1 MRYLL
6 IDECQDTNACQY
18 ALMRLL
24 TGVEGMFTAVGDD
37 DQSIYAWR
45 GANIENLQQLK
56 VDYPQLKII
65 KLEQNYRSSARIL
78 KVANQVIANNPKLF
92 AKTLWSRL
100 GMGDM
105 VKVVACQN
113 EQHEADYV
121 VNQITRDKLIGGDK
135 IQYADFAIL
144 YRSNHQARV
153 FEEALR
159 SARIPYQMSGGQ
171 SFFEKAEIKDI
182 LAYMRLLTNFDD
194 DPAFIRAIT
203 TPKRGVGEV
212 SLGKLNEYAHQHEC
226 SLFQAATNAT
236 ALLTLGSKNREAIQ
250 NFVSII
256 YDYQQR
262 AYHEMAG
269 EIMENL
275 LSDIGYENY
284 IMTMEEGRS
293 GEIKWR
299 NVLDLVEWLAR
310 KSLEEGKNLIELT
323 QTIALMTLLEGR
335 DEKKVDAIKM
345 STLHAAKG
353 LEYKNVFLVGCEEGL
368 FPHADS
374 VDEGNLEEERRLMYV
389 GITRAKY
396 NLILT
401 HCLKRKRC
409 GNWHFPEPSRFIEEM
424 PSEDIQILGRKGGQ
438 QIVGKEERKKN
449 IRSMHI
455 LLDNKKSILKEN
467 NR

>member
-1 MRYLL
+1 
-6 IDECQDTNACQY
+6 
-18 ALMRLL
+18 
-24 TGVEGMFTAVGDD
+24 
-37 DQSIYAWR
+37 
-45 GANIENLQQLK
+45 
-56 VDYPQLKII
+56 
-65 KLEQNYRSSARIL
+65 
-78 KVANQVIANNPKLF
+78 
-92 AKTLWSRL
+92 
-100 GMGDM
+100 M